1 MVLQEPSRA
10 IDAVPV
16 LHPIERMEER
26 RNRLQ
31 FTFPVVW
38 SLRYQVSLNARTVS
52 LFSNPPGK
60 NVGAEAR
67 AFGS

>member
-1 MVLQEPSRA
+1 
-10 IDAVPV
+10 
-16 LHPIERMEER
+16 MEER
-26 RNRLQ
+26 CNRLQ
-31 FTFPVVW
+31 LPFPVVW
-38 SLRYQVSLNARTVS
+38 RLRYQVSLNARTVS